1 MVEKRCRLPS
11 VLLSRKE
18 AERDACSGVRSR
30 ILSRTVYPR
39 LMVRLTNNR
48 YFQGDQKHVP
58 RSPFLQ
64 VVLVE
69 WKDVRGR
76 DEVNA
81 ARAKASSACE
91 SEPALDYLGMAANDP
106 C

>member
-1 MVEKRCRLPS
+1 M
-11 VLLSRKE
+11 
-18 AERDACSGVRSR
+18 VRS
-30 ILSRTVYPR
+30 
-39 LMVRLTNNR
+39 TNNR
-48 YFQGDQKHVP
+48 HFQGDQKHVP
-58 RSPFLQ
+58 RSPFLPVQ

-91 SEPALDYLGMAANDP
+91 SEPTLDYLGMAANAP